1 MCLSY
6 AAALLRPLSP
16 LGSEICNT
24 EAQFL
29 FVRGNHETEEY
40 SVSFKRSFPMD
51 RWESIANTM
60 FPIVKLRFGH
70 FTPRPVIKLPFT
82 TAGRIILQFEYESS
96 NGLQQPSDSNR
107 ELIAR
112 YRLQSDQACND
123 TEPYRA

>member
-24 EAQFL
+24 EAQIFI
-29 FVRGNHETEEY
+29 RTWKPRD
-40 SVSFKRSFPMD
+40 SFKRSFPMD
-51 RWESIANTM
+51 RWGSIANTM

-70 FTPRPVIKLPFT
+70 FTLRPVIKLPFT